1 MMTEQELRMA
11 TIGFR
16 TGYQDATVGG
26 HFGLYMMHMAP
37 MTDAE
42 LSDYWFGW
50 HRAHRDEGRVEGQAK
65 RRRK

>member
-1 MMTEQELRMA
+1 MMTEQELQLA

-16 TGYQDATVGG
+16 AGYQDASVGG
-26 HFGLYMMHMAP
+26 HFGLYMLHLAP

-50 HRAHRDEGRVEGQAK
+50 HRGNRHNQEENSQRK
-65 RRRK
+65 RRR

>member
-1 MMTEQELRMA
+1 MMTEQELQLA

-16 TGYQDATVGG
+16 AGYQDAAVGG
-26 HFGLYMMHMAP
+26 HFGLYMLHLSP

-50 HRAHRDEGRVEGQAK
+50 HRAHRDENRVEGK
-65 RRRK
+65 RRRRK